1 MPTRTGKQPLHSR
14 KQPKQARSR
23 QLVADIVEGAAR
35 VFDREGLS
43 ATTNRVAEEAGVS
56 VGSLY
61 QYFPN
66 KQALL
71 HALAE
76 RHVDS
81 ASRLLEQAAAQH
93 ADAATIEPFMRGM
106 LHAVLQEHRD
116 HSHLRPLLRT
126 AGAASPDVERR
137 LQACI
142 ADAQMNIV
150 TLLQRLKPEVH
161 NAELRARLVT
171 SVIDGL
177 IHHATG
183 LDFDDAFEDEIVA
196 LCVRYLEH

>member
-1 MPTRTGKQPLHSR
+1 
-14 KQPKQARSR
+14 
-23 QLVADIVEGAAR
+23 
-35 VFDREGLS
+35 
-43 ATTNRVAEEAGVS
+43 

-66 KQALL
+66 KEALL

-81 ASRLLEQAAAQH
+81 ASRLLAQAAKQH
-93 ADAATIEPFMRGM
+93 ADASTIEPFMRGM
-106 LHAVLQEHRD
+106 LHAVLQEHRE

-126 AGAASPDVERR
+126 IGAASPDVERR
-137 LQACI
+137 LQACMTN
-142 ADAQMNIV
+142 AQMNIV
-150 TLLQRLKPEVH
+150 SLLRRLQPEAS
-161 NAELRARLVT
+161 NAELRAKLVT

-177 IHHATG
+177 IHHTTG
-183 LDFDDAFEDEIVA
+183 IDFDDAFEDEIVA

>member
-14 KQPKQARSR
+14 KEPKQARSR
-23 QLVADIVEGAAR
+23 QLVADILEGAAR
-35 VFDREGLS
+35 VFDREGLN

-66 KQALL
+66 KHALL

-81 ASRLLEQAAAQH
+81 ASRLLAQAAERH
-93 ADAATIEPFMRGM
+93 ANAATIEPFMRGM

-116 HSHLRPLLRT
+116 HPHLRPLLRT
-126 AGAASPDVERR
+126 IGAASPDVERR

-142 ADAQMNIV
+142 ADAQTNISR
-150 TLLQRLKPEVH
+150 LLQRLHPDV
-161 NAELRARLVT
+161 NAAELRAKLIT
-171 SVIDGL
+171 SVVDGL

-183 LDFDDAFEDEIVA
+183 IDFDDAFEDELVA